1 MRCTL
6 RVSILLAFVIFLG
19 PLFSQNIHPQHASI
33 DGIREMLETASRAG
47 QEVWVEDFT
56 GLN

>member
-1 MRCTL
+1 MRNTILFTL
-6 RVSILLAFVIFLG
+6 ITFQAS
-19 PLFSQNIHPQHASI
+19 LFSQNIYPQHASI
-33 DGIREMLETASRAG
+33 DGFRGMLETASRAG

>member
-1 MRCTL
+1 MRNT
-6 RVSILLAFVIFLG
+6 ILFPFIISLAH
-19 PLFSQNIHPQHASI
+19 LFSQNIHPQDASI
-33 DGIREMLETASRAG
+33 DGLRVMLETASRAG

>member
-1 MRCTL
+1 MKNTILFTL
-6 RVSILLAFVIFLG
+6 ITFLA
-19 PLFSQNIHPQHASI
+19 PLFSQDIHPQHASI
-33 DGIREMLETASRAG
+33 DGLRGMLETASRAG

>member
-1 MRCTL
+1 MKNAIILPFIIFQTL
-6 RVSILLAFVIFLG
+6 S
-19 PLFSQNIHPQHASI
+19 FSQHFDSQRASI
-33 DGIREMLETASRAG
+33 DGLRAMLETASRAG